1 MNFVRRKQPDKNSHL
16 KLVDK
21 EFRATAR
28 GAWFKRVLSFLFEL
42 FEEIL
47 LFPCSII
54 WRLARRRLTVGSS
67 WDLYRN
73 TAFVF
78 RFFRRLRGRYQVW
91 KDRRYR
97 GNDEFHSSLDM
108 NVSAMLTMS
117 DKECLEYRKD
127 LMRRR
132 EQAHIR
138 NLSN

>member
-1 MNFVRRKQPDKNSHL
+1 M
-16 KLVDK
+16 KLAGS
-21 EFRATAR
+21 RSQASTR
-28 GAWFKRVLSFLFEL
+28 STWFKKALNFPLEV

-67 WDLYRN
+67 WDLYRD

-97 GNDEFHSSLDM
+97 GNDEFHSSLNM

-117 DKECLEYRKD
+117 DEERRRYRKD
-127 LMRRR
+127 LMHRR
-132 EQAHIR
+132 EQAHNR
-138 NLSN
+138 DLMSN

>member
-1 MNFVRRKQPDKNSHL
+1 MNFVRRKQQAKNLHL

-28 GAWFKRVLSFLFEL
+28 SAWFKKVLSFPFEL
-42 FEEIL
+42 LEEIL

-67 WDLYRN
+67 WNLYRD

-78 RFFRRLRGRYQVW
+78 RFFRRMRGRYQVW

-97 GNDEFHSSLDM
+97 GNDEFHPSLNM

-117 DKECLEYRKD
+117 DEECLRYRKD

-132 EQAHIR
+132 EQAHVR
-138 NLSN
+138 DLSN